1 MAELG
6 AFRND
11 PPQSSGQTTV
21 RSPSQATPQKVRT
34 VQSVDIPLPVRTVSM
49 PAPNQ
54 MPKQEP
60 SKAPNTS
67 FSSFSTLTS
76 MSGMSSQ
83 SSSRRIVKN
92 GIPAV
97 TNSDSASMSSANSDE
112 ELADFD
118 SFAPRKK
125 RKLTPPG
132 PDTDSGSKVSTSSK
146 PTRASSRL
154 EKEKIKQRA
163 RESWR
168 PLSPPPATS
177 YKHSLLR
184 IAKQSAREAAS
195 DEKIAELEAYVEE
208 AEKSRE
214 LKENTALEEAETKN
228 VAAALAEDSDEQE
241 RMLMAMDRTEALR
254 GEESFYFFREGGQA
268 PIDIDPPAEELDEYG
283 LGFMGDETKRSLA
296 CSSGFLATVASQ
308 KGLPTCM
315 TSWLQHR
322 IPLEPSEELCQSYVT
337 VLSALVQSQQL
348 SEEPALSLSEIFEG
362 QTIRDCEDL
371 RISAA
376 NASVPHNLQHVLRLI
391 AVLAPRVSPVNK
403 ACAFAELILLS
414 NDDKVRRNVDLR
426 LDVEQAMLSI
436 LDSSEETDLQTIF
449 RETIRQILDPSLI
462 SRYPVSR
469 AIAALP
475 ATSYRLHELRRRLA
489 LHILLEAP
497 LDETL
502 DLTSPSTGVRLLA
515 RLKRHQS
522 FAISESTDYNNL
534 HCLTDLLDIAID
546 AGFSD
551 FAFLHESQTAQ
562 PKQQSTSLFN
572 AKPAPQAPKEAAFN
586 AQIDALTAQ
595 LRFMSSKIRDAG
607 TSHLKRTEAKS
618 ALERLV
624 LRLENAVRT
633 RLRPRKG
640 VFDRPGMGAGA
651 MEGFVKRAGAG
662 SVTIDESRSAESEET
677 ADLGEREEESGPER
691 AALKSPEHHRRPG
704 KQHKVTWKDNVVDD
718 AEAGAADENAH
729 IHT

>member
-1 MAELG
+1 
-6 AFRND
+6 
-11 PPQSSGQTTV
+11 
-21 RSPSQATPQKVRT
+21 
-34 VQSVDIPLPVRTVSM
+34 
-49 PAPNQ
+49 
-54 MPKQEP
+54 
-60 SKAPNTS
+60 
-67 FSSFSTLTS
+67 
-76 MSGMSSQ
+76 MSSQ

-97 TNSDSASMSSANSDE
+97 TNSDSASMSSASSDE

-132 PDTDSGSKVSTSSK
+132 LDTATGFKLSASSR
-146 PTRASSRL
+146 PTRTSSRL

-163 RESWR
+163 RELWR

-177 YKHSLLR
+177 YKHSLLK

-214 LKENTALEEAETKN
+214 LKENTALEEAESKN

-254 GEESFYFFREGGQA
+254 GEESFYFFRQGGET
-268 PIDIDPPAEELDEYG
+268 PMDIDLPVEELDEYG
-283 LGFMGDETKRSLA
+283 LGFLRDETKRSLA

-337 VLSALVQSQQL
+337 ILSALVQSQQL
-348 SEEPALSLSEIFEG
+348 SEEPAFSLSETFEG

-371 RISAA
+371 RISAVD
-376 NASVPHNLQHVLRLI
+376 ASVPKNLPHVLLSM
-391 AVLAPRVSPVNK
+391 AVLAPLISPANN
-403 ACAFAELILLS
+403 AGALAELILLN
-414 NDDKVRRNVDLR
+414 NDDNVRKNIDLR
-426 LDVEQAMLSI
+426 LDIEQAMLSI
-436 LDSSEETDLQTIF
+436 LDSSEEMDLQTIF
-449 RETIRQILDPSLI
+449 RETIRRILDPSLI
-462 SRYPVSR
+462 SRYPISR

-475 ATSYRLHELRRRLA
+475 ATSHRVHELRRRLA

-497 LDETL
+497 LEEAL
-502 DLTSPSTGVRLLA
+502 DLTSPSTGVRLLT
-515 RLKRHQS
+515 RLKKHPS
-522 FAISESTDYNNL
+522 FAISESTDYNSL

-551 FAFLHESQTAQ
+551 FTFLHESQHTQ

-572 AKPAPQAPKEAAFN
+572 SKPAPQAPEEASFN

-633 RLRPRKG
+633 RPRARKG

-651 MEGFVKRAGAG
+651 MEGFIRRAAAR
-662 SVTIDESRSAESEET
+662 SVIIDESRSVGSEGT
-677 ADLGEREEESGPER
+677 ADSGDREEEIDQDR
-691 AALKSPEHHRRPG
+691 AALRSPEHRRRPG